1 MKYTNNKV
9 QLAVAHSRH
18 REALGPIKL
27 QLSHLEGSFVLLG
40 YGIAVSVV
48 AFVVEVV
55 IGMANKKRQK
65 RGWGKR
71 QTIFEYLAGKI
82 KNIFGALNEF

>member
-48 AFVVEVV
+48 AFIVEVV
-55 IGMANKKRQK
+55 IGMANKKSQK
-65 RGWGKR
+65 RGWG
-71 QTIFEYLAGKI
+71 TLEYFAGKI